1 MLLPLTAWTM
11 SPPSTHGSP
20 STITFNV
27 PARSPAFCAGAP
39 LLDMSHEQTFTH
51 RNRKEVD
58 DLIGHE
64 FPGNAEPWTDDTA
77 MLTQFVHDG
86 LGGIDGN
93 RKPDV
98 LPTSQYRRI
107 DANDLA
113 FFVNKRPTAIS

>member
-1 MLLPLTAWTM
+1 
-11 SPPSTHGSP
+11 
-20 STITFNV
+20 
-27 PARSPAFCAGAP
+27 
-39 LLDMSHEQTFTH
+39 MSHEQTFTH

-113 FFVNKRPTAIS
+113 FFVNKRPTAISRIDSGAGLYHSFVGSGSRIRCCSKPTDNPC